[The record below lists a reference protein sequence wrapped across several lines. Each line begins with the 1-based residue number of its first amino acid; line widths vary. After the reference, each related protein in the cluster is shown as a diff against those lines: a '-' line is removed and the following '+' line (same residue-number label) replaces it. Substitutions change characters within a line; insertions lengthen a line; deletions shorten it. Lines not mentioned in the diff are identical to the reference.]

1 MPKVQGAS
9 NSLVKIKV
17 VKHDIERVERS
28 YGGKSKC
35 ESSRKRSLPIKTGDV
50 LERKKSTMRNPIKK
64 VRFNLLHSNPE
75 EPRPS
80 GSRGEE
86 HENAT
91 LVAHFNKSL
100 NLDIPGCSKD
110 GRTPGPSA
118 AHAIVRLDSDND
130 DIISSTAEIVTSD
143 GWNEY
148 MKNDPHP
155 KRLAELF
162 EKGIGKK
169 FNTTETPTMVKIEPI
184 DDTSKANDIK
194 KTPGAFRDKAKH
206 ELASRY
212 LAMVQATQSDE
223 LDNDVGSGGSY
234 GVIKIKKERIAT
246 EFYVD
251 SISNLREM
259 REKGTK
265 MLDEMHS
272 SLDKLKRGWKDQVK
286 LANTYA
292 VLMEAK
298 KMMLEIRLKTSG
310 LI

>member
-130 DIISSTAEIVTSD
+130 DIISSTAEIGSSPSENETENLVTHPDLEKMKKLEDKIKSLRD
-143 GWNEY
+143 ITMEQRRTFNQLQNNLENMRYEWNETIDA
-148 MKNDPHP
+148 MES
-155 KRLAELF
+155 LTIL
-162 EKGIGKK
+162 ISL
-169 FNTTETPTMVKIEPI
+169 NTHRMEQLIEM
-184 DDTSKANDIK
+184 SA
-194 KTPGAFRDKAKH
+194 AVM
-206 ELASRY
+206 SQY
-212 LAMVQATQSDE
+212 DE
-223 LDNDVGSGGSY
+223 V
-234 GVIKIKKERIAT
+234 E
-246 EFYVD
+246 
-251 SISNLREM
+251 
-259 REKGTK
+259 
-265 MLDEMHS
+265 
-272 SLDKLKRGWKDQVK
+272 
-286 LANTYA
+286 
-292 VLMEAK
+292 
-298 KMMLEIRLKTSG
+298 
-310 LI
+310 